1 MKHQELPGL
10 QAAKL
15 HLAERSQ
22 VDSTRRCRCRCRRR
36 RRWHNQV
43 SRPLTSSKMK
53 KITLSPRIWILQI
66 GLPKRFMRKYGEN
79 LSKRMLLRVSNGAI
93 HWPME

>member
-10 QAAKL
+10 REAKL

-22 VDSTRRCRCRCRRR
+22 VDSTRRCRCRRRRR

-53 KITLSPRIWILQI
+53 KITLSPRICIRQI
-66 GLPKRFMRKYGEN
+66 ASPSIQED
-79 LSKRMLLRVSNGAI
+79 
-93 HWPME
+93 